1 MNPTMTA
8 ALSHRVLVTHAAPEA
23 LAAITR
29 VILGKLGYAI
39 LTPEEFEPLAQSID
53 RIRPDLRIVDERSL
67 AEVPDED
74 GSSVPIIV
82 LTGRHGT
89 AGVDSRIVGAVK
101 RPAGLHELY
110 RLLQQVLEDKPRT
123 SPRVPVHL
131 KARCERGGRE
141 WRSSVLSISSNGCL
155 VRSPEPL
162 LLGST
167 VEISFELP
175 RSGPLCLTAEVAYQ
189 LVPDSGLIFHATAP
203 SDREA
208 LSSFVVDMLMI
219 DDPQQ
224 AVG

>member
-29 VILGKLGYAI
+29 GILGKLGYAI

-141 WRSSVLSISSNGCL
+141 WHSSVLSISSNGCL

-162 LLGST
+162 
-167 VEISFELP
+167 LP